1 MQCHNSAAF
10 ILVCDTCF
18 KWYLMEVSLQ
28 DMFYSVAVFFCCKAS
43 FISSLATSET
53 ALENKTSF
61 QSLLLFHIQEFLSV
75 PVMAVNCLSKYIP
88 HMDLGN
94 SSVPQADYKRG
105 SLLKLVPWSVLCY
118 QLRDRESVLLLF
130 PLFFWPIRFPA
141 YHFACLL
148 LKIWIDEKDSAEVV
162 ASSPLMMF
170 NSMPF
175 TSRNVFYSSH
185 RFINHNL
192 NHYPYG

>member
-1 MQCHNSAAF
+1 
-10 ILVCDTCF
+10 
-18 KWYLMEVSLQ
+18 MEVSLQ

-105 SLLKLVPWSVLCY
+105 SLLKLVPWKCLNAINLETGNQCY
-118 QLRDRESVLLLF
+118 FFF
-130 PLFFWPIRFPA
+130 PYFLAHTVSCI
-141 YHFACLL
+141 
-148 LKIWIDEKDSAEVV
+148 
-162 ASSPLMMF
+162 
-170 NSMPF
+170 PF
-175 TSRNVFYSSH
+175 CMSLAQ
-185 RFINHNL
+185 NL
-192 NHYPYG
+192 N